1 MQRTAAKMSVE
12 KEAAVR
18 SDRRILYADPHAYCA
33 HPHLAVVAEDRWLL
47 VFNRSV
53 RRQAILHPPQDP
65 LYQNL
70 LMISRDQ
77 GASWG
82 PAEVVPA
89 YGWSGVE
96 CASLTVTS
104 KGRVLLNQWRFDWH
118 PLRVARRM
126 TDQSKI
132 AWPDQLMGR
141 VAMSRELDRWAPD
154 PKRIE
159 TDFPWARGGGETWV
173 HQSDDGG
180 ETFARSIRVETA
192 GYSGGYG
199 MRGAV
204 ELPNGDLLLP
214 LSDVPNY
221 RRVFA
226 VRSSDG
232 GESWSPPIPVAAAPG
247 HEFEEPAPLVLPSG
261 RVLILLRDNASRILH
276 RVHSDD
282 GGATWSA
289 PLPTRIPDYPAH
301 LIALP
306 DGRIAAITGRR
317 LPPYGM
323 RIYLSHDAGMTWDCN
338 APVSVRD
345 DLPNKDLGYPTGAL
359 RRDGSLYVA
368 YYAQDG
374 DGVTKI
380 MADVVRLP
388 KERGRADVTR

>member
-1 MQRTAAKMSVE
+1 MPRTATSVE
-12 KEAAVR
+12 PGAAVEN
-18 SDRRILYADPHAYCA
+18 DRRVLYADPHAYCA

-53 RRQAILHPPQDP
+53 RRAAILHPPQDP
-65 LYQNL
+65 LYRNL

-77 GASWG
+77 GESWG

-96 CASLTVTS
+96 CAGLTVTA
-104 KGRVLLNQWRFDWH
+104 KGGVLLNQWRFHWH
-118 PLRVARRM
+118 PLRTAQRLP
-126 TDQSKI
+126 DQRAI
-132 AWPDQLMGR
+132 TWPDQLMGR
-141 VAMSRELDRWAPD
+141 AAMSHELDRWAPD
-154 PKRIE
+154 PARIA
-159 TDFPWARGGGETWV
+159 TDYPWARGGGEAWV
-173 HQSDDGG
+173 HLSDDGG
-180 ETFARSIRVETA
+180 ETFPRSVRIETV

-204 ELPNGDLLLP
+204 ALPNGDLLLP

-232 GESWSPPIPVAAAPG
+232 GQTWSAPIPIAAGAG
-247 HEFEEPAPLVLPSG
+247 HEFEEPAPLVLASG
-261 RVLILLRDNASRILH
+261 RVLLLLRDNGSRILH
-276 RVHSDD
+276 AVHSDD
-282 GGATWSA
+282 DGRTWSA
-289 PLPTRIPDYPAH
+289 PSATGIPDYPAH
-301 LIALP
+301 LIALS
-306 DGRIAAITGRR
+306 DGRIAAIAGRR
-317 LPPYGM
+317 LPPYGI
-323 RIYLSHDAGMTWDCN
+323 RVYLSSDQGMTWECN
-338 APVSVRD
+338 TPAIVRD
-345 DLPNKDLGYPTGAL
+345 DLPNKDLGYPTGAV

-388 KERGRADVTR
+388 QAKGRVDVAR